1 MIILP
6 VRLGTLDFDKMVKK
20 KEKGK
25 KKELSEL
32 AKDGIYQGKY
42 VIREQIENDLNK
54 DGVRVFY
61 INISQKDLKR

>member
-1 MIILP
+1 
-6 VRLGTLDFDKMVKK
+6 MVAKDNP
-20 KEKGK
+20 
-25 KKELSEL
+25 KELSDL
-32 AKDGIYQGKY
+32 AKDSIYQGKY